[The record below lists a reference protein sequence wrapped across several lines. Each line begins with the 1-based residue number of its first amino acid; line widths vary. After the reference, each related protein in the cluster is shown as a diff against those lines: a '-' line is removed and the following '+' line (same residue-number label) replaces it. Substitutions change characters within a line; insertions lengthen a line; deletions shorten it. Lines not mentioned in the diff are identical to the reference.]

1 MPTPIF
7 DPEQHR
13 YTTPVG
19 QVLSSVTAILS
30 EYTKVWLIGQ
40 EFYVAMSG
48 DTIPAFVMDRAAQ
61 YGAAV
66 HKILELSLLH
76 GVGSFTCPPELKA
89 TAEQVAQ
96 FIRQY
101 EPEVAMVERPLFSE
115 KMMVAGTPDLFF
127 RSPRNHRGKR
137 LCELDA
143 KTGVGLMTGPQ
154 TAAYEVLYRED
165 TGEKSLIDRYKIK
178 LHKNESLF
186 RFETPLIQTISS
198 ISTAAD
204 SVFNTR
210 RVYRERNR

>member
-13 YTTPVG
+13 YTTPDG
-19 QVLSSVTAILS
+19 QVLPSVTAILS
-30 EYTKVWLIGQ
+30 EYTKVWLNGQ

-48 DTIPAFVMDRAAQ
+48 DTIPSFVMDRAAQ

-76 GVGSFTCPPELKA
+76 GVGSFTCPPELEA
-89 TAEQVAQ
+89 AAEQVAQ

-101 EPEVAMVERPLFSE
+101 EPEVVMVEQPLYSE

-127 RSPRNHRGKR
+127 RSPRIHRGKR

-154 TAAYEVLYRED
+154 TAAYEAIYREHI
-165 TGEKSLIDRYKIK
+165 GEKGLIDRYK
-178 LHKNESLF
+178 LQLPKNGGQF
-186 RFETPLIQTISS
+186 RFEPLTNQDDIKY
-198 ISTAAD
+198 
-204 SVFNTR
+204 FNYR
-210 RVYRERNR
+210 RFCLQYQAQLQGAK